1 MGSAMV
7 LSKCC
12 APLPEVVL
20 RGRAGGEA
28 AEVALDQV
36 PGRNSLSDRIYHI
49 TAFHTRGY
57 SFGLVGLVSH
67 FRPRGPFILGYLGMP
82 YAATAKFY
90 ANQVKAAC

>member
-20 RGRAGGEA
+20 RGEA

-36 PGRNSLSDRIYHI
+36 PGTYHRVKG
-49 TAFHTRGY
+49 AACHTRGY

-67 FRPRGPFILGYLGMP
+67 FRPRGPFILGYLGMS
-82 YAATAKFY
+82 
-90 ANQVKAAC
+90 